1 MSGRTSPVP
10 PGRSPSIRG
19 VSGPTYTKLDAT
31 EPVSSLDSAVEEFF
45 LANLS
50 KTTVLPL
57 IGASATGSVDA
68 TTSTSMF
75 SRGIA
80 DHIPTESGGY
90 YGSEAGVLVL
100 GASSALNVGNG
111 SLSVYN
117 ASKRLAEAERVGD
130 KFGVIESKT
139 AIAKGVAQTAGGA
152 GFGVY
157 RGMQAAA
164 LATGQVIAP
173 GSTTLGTATYWMGF
187 GSTFLFMLFF
197 LGTTIW
203 TAMSLYK
210 EVVFKNKLLE
220 KGDDQGQFDY
230 LMKRLFA
237 DKKMQ
242 EVLKKND
249 EELLEKGIEVGK
261 EHLRSML
268 ASLQKDDPE
277 SPELKEIQ
285 EILDSGDSKQIED
298 YLGKVLD
305 IQFAHIEDKTQRSE
319 AIDDYLRKTG
329 LGAFVKET
337 EGFSK
342 LFSEV
347 SDKKLNK
354 ITRLLSPELV
364 AKLQTLHAK
373 GNKIT
378 PEEIA
383 AVMQEVRD
391 TVNSNITTYSI
402 LFVLVLFAA
411 VVMGVGT
418 FCVGIVS
425 ELCIAILFLV
435 LSVGM
440 IAYDG
445 HCFADHIKNGRVGQK
460 DPWLMGFS
468 LVIATLTLATAVT
481 LISIGTGGLVPL
493 IFVAILGV
501 VWIASIVTQIYVR
514 HKILAELEKEEG
526 KEFKPL
532 RGRAESFD
540 SSSTLSTSSS
550 SSKASSVSTTLSE
563 EDRKV
568 LERREVI
575 KQIFIIA
582 AKEIVAV
589 AKAKQQAA

>member
-10 PGRSPSIRG
+10 PSRSPSIRG
-19 VSGPTYTKLDAT
+19 AGGATYTKLDAI
-31 EPVSSLDSAVEEFF
+31 EPVSSLDSTVEEFF

-139 AIAKGVAQTAGGA
+139 AIAKGIAQTAGGA

-173 GSTTLGTATYWMGF
+173 GSTTLGVATYWMGF

-210 EVVFKNKLLE
+210 EVVFKNKLL
-220 KGDDQGQFDY
+220 KQGGDQEQFDY
-230 LMKRLFA
+230 LMNRLFA

-242 EVLKKND
+242 EVLEKTD
-249 EELLEKGIEVGK
+249 EQLLEKGIEVGK
-261 EHLRSML
+261 EYLRSML
-268 ASLQKDDPE
+268 VSLQENDPE
-277 SPELKEIQ
+277 SAELKEIQ
-285 EILDSGDSKQIED
+285 DILDSGDPDQIKD
-298 YLGKVLD
+298 YLSKVLD
-305 IQFAHIEDKTQRSE
+305 IQFAHIENDGERTE
-319 AIDDYLRKTG
+319 AINDYLRKTG
-329 LGAFVKET
+329 LGAFAKEI
-337 EGFSK
+337 EGLSEF
-342 LFSEV
+342 FSEV

-364 AKLQTLHAK
+364 AKLQALHAK
-373 GNKIT
+373 GNIT
-378 PEEIA
+378 AEEIST
-383 AVMQEVRD
+383 VMQEVRD
-391 TVNSNITTYSI
+391 TVNSNITTYSL

-411 VVMGVGT
+411 VVMGIGT

-514 HKILAELEKEEG
+514 HKILAQMKEEEG
-526 KEFKPL
+526 KEYKPL
-532 RGRAESFD
+532 RDRANSFD

-575 KQIFIIA
+575 KQIFILA